1 MLRLFCLYA
10 LLLTWGG
17 AGAQTYPAK
26 PVRLVVGFAPGGSTD
41 VVARL
46 LARKLSD
53 SMGQSFVVEN
63 RAGASSNIAAQAVAR
78 SLPDGLTL
86 LYMTSTLA
94 VNVSLFSK
102 LPFDLHKD
110 FAPVSPV
117 VDIPA
122 ILSVHAALP
131 VKSVPE
137 LIALAK
143 ARPGDMSYGSA
154 GNGSATHLAS
164 ELFKTMTQVN
174 IAHVPYKGAGPA
186 TTDFLGGHV
195 QVLFIFNAE
204 QVKANAKAGRLRALA
219 TTGRKRLSDMP
230 ALPTMH
236 EAGVSGYEA
245 SVWSGLLAPAGTP
258 REIIT
263 RLNTQTAL
271 AVKEL
276 TPMLTEIGGLPMHA
290 TPDEYADFIKR
301 EIVKW
306 ANVVKLS
313 GARAE

>member
-10 LLLTWGG
+10 LLLAGAS

-174 IAHVPYKGAGPA
+174 ILHVPYKGAGPA
-186 TTDFLGGHV
+186 TADFLGGHV

-204 QVKANAKAGRLRALA
+204 QVKANAQAGRLRALA
-219 TTGRKRLSDMP
+219 ITGRKRLSDMP

>member
-1 MLRLFCLYA
+1 MLLA
-10 LLLTWGG
+10 GAS

-122 ILSVHAALP
+122 ILSVHASLP

-143 ARPGDMSYGSA
+143 ARPGEMSYGSA

-174 IAHVPYKGAGPA
+174 ILHVPYKGAGPA
-186 TTDFLGGHV
+186 TADFLGGHV

-204 QVKANAKAGRLRALA
+204 QVKANAQAGRLRALA
-219 TTGRKRLSDMP
+219 ITGRKRLSDMP

-245 SVWSGLLAPAGTP
+245 SVWNGLLAPAGTP